1 MEADMG
7 RRRTYLEMKSVPEA
21 LELLDSAVGAD
32 RTDEELVPV
41 LDSLGRVTSR
51 AVFAA
56 SSNPAYRAAAM
67 DGYAVHSADLAEA
80 SEMRPVTLEV
90 GSQALDVDTGDE
102 MPEGFDAVIMAEDVW
117 PGSGSGTIQVP
128 VPASRWQHVRK
139 VGEDVVEGELVVSS
153 CQHIEPRHVAVL
165 LASGYQR
172 VWVRRPPRVGL
183 IPTGDE
189 VVEPGGT
196 LEPGQVPEFDSKM
209 LAAMVV
215 EWGGSPVPYGVVR
228 DDPGRLRAAVER
240 ALAECD
246 LVVLIAG
253 TSAGRDDYAPSVL
266 SEMGELLVHGVNV
279 MPGKPTALARVKG
292 KLVLGLP
299 GYPVSTAVA
308 ADLFLHR
315 AMALLL
321 GVGPAERP
329 RVPSVLA
336 RKVPSKAG
344 HREVIR
350 VLTARVGEETVSV
363 PLARGAGMIS
373 SLARAGGLVI
383 LDEHTEGVE
392 EGDRVE
398 VELLSNPGQISRTV
412 LHVGSHDLCLDVV
425 GELLRERSPG
435 WALASVS
442 VGSLA
447 GLAALARGRSHVAG
461 IHVRDE
467 ETGTYNLPAAR
478 RMMRGRPAILV
489 RLAGR
494 EQGLY
499 VPKGN
504 PKGIGSI
511 EDLTREDV
519 TMVNRQAGSG
529 TRILLDH
536 LLAEAGLDASAVRGY
551 EVMEATHTAVAEAVR
566 SGLADTGL
574 GIRLAAHALGLDF
587 VPLVTEPY
595 DLVIPADFLETEAVG
610 RLLDVLRSPRLVQ
623 VISGLAGYHAEETGL
638 EVGKTVGP

>member
-1 MEADMG
+1 MG
-7 RRRTYLEMKSVPEA
+7 RRRAYLEMKSVPQA
-21 LELLDSAVGAD
+21 LELLDAALGAR
-32 RTDEELVPV
+32 RTDEELVAV
-41 LDSLGRVTSR
+41 QEALGRITSR

-67 DGYAVHSADLAEA
+67 DGYAVRSEDLADA
-80 SEMRPVTLEV
+80 SEMRPASLVLE
-90 GSQALDVDTGDE
+90 SDALEVDTGDE
-102 MPEGFDAVIMAEDVW
+102 MPEGFDAVVMAEDVW
-117 PGSGSGTIQVP
+117 PGETQDTIQVP
-128 VPASRWQHVRK
+128 VAVSRWQHVRK
-139 VGEDVVEGELVVSS
+139 VGEDVVEGELVVPS
-153 CQHIEPRHVAVL
+153 CQRIQPRHLAVL
-165 LASGYQR
+165 LASGYHR

-189 VVEPGGT
+189 VVEPGAS

-209 LAAMVV
+209 LAAMVQ
-215 EWGGSPVPYGVVR
+215 EWGGEAVRYGVVR

-240 ALAECD
+240 ASTECD

-253 TSAGRDDYAPSVL
+253 TSAGRDDYAPLVL

-279 MPGKPTALARVKG
+279 MPGKPTAIARVKDSV
-292 KLVLGLP
+292 VLGLP

-315 AMALLL
+315 AVAGLL
-321 GVGPAERP
+321 GVAPSQRP
-329 RVPSVLA
+329 RLKSVLA

-350 VLTARVGEETVSV
+350 VVTARVGDDNVSV

-373 SLARAGGLVI
+373 SLSKAGGLVTF
-383 LDEHTEGVE
+383 DEHREGAE
-392 EGDRVE
+392 EGEEVE
-398 VELLSNPGQISRTV
+398 VELLADPGEVTRTI

-435 WALASVS
+435 WVLASVS

-447 GLAALARGRSHVAG
+447 GLVALSRGRCHVSG

-478 RMMRGRPAILV
+478 RLLPGRSAILV
-489 RLAGR
+489 RLASR

-499 VPKGN
+499 VRKGN
-504 PKGIGSI
+504 PKDIHGLA
-511 EDLTREDV
+511 DLGRQDV
-519 TMVNRQAGSG
+519 SMVNRQAGSG

-536 LLAEAGLDASAVRGY
+536 LLAEEGLDPSMVRGY
-551 EVMEATHTAVAEAVR
+551 DLMEATHTAVAEAVR

-587 VPLVTEPY
+587 IPLVQEPY
-595 DLVIPADFLETEAVG
+595 DLVIPAELLETEQML
-610 RLLDVLRSPRLVQ
+610 RFLDVLRSPRLVQ
-623 VISGLAGYHAEETGL
+623 MIGGLAGYDAAETGL
-638 EVGKTVGP
+638 EVGRIPGL